1 MQNKAL
7 ANHNGVTLIELLVGL
22 VISSM
27 LVGGMY
33 RLFISQSRAYNV
45 QEQVVETQQGTRAA
59 MELLVRDLRMAGYDD
74 SRTAAVTISQPVIPE
89 DHAIT
94 VRYEYESA
102 RYEAR
107 YWIDGS
113 LRLMRQETIG
123 AVSRTEQVLDNVEI
137 LDFVYGIDRDEDGR
151 MDDLNGNGI
160 LDDWV
165 PAGSVGSQKV
175 VAVRVTLTARPSQ
188 INHDL
193 QNVSPRTLISSVT
206 LRNLSMI

>member
-1 MQNKAL
+1 MKIKTL
-7 ANHNGVTLIELLVGL
+7 TNHNGVTLIELLVVL

-33 RLFISQSRAYNV
+33 RLFLSQTRAYNV
-45 QEQVVETQQGTRAA
+45 QDQVVETQQGTRAA
-59 MELLVRDLRMAGYDD
+59 MELLLRDLRMAGYDD
-74 SRTAAVTISQPVIPE
+74 SRTAAVTISQPVLPE

-94 VRYEYESA
+94 VRYEYNSA
-102 RYEAR
+102 QYEAR

-113 LRLMRQETIG
+113 LRLMRQETNG

-188 INHDL
+188 INQDL
-193 QNVSPRTLISSVT
+193 QNVSPRTLISSVS

>member
-1 MQNKAL
+1 MKINTL
-7 ANHNGVTLIELLVGL
+7 ANHNGVTLIELLLVL

-33 RLFISQSRAYNV
+33 RLFLSQNRAYTV
-45 QEQVVETQQGTRAA
+45 QDRVVETQQGTRAA
-59 MELLVRDLRMAGYDD
+59 MELLLRDLRMAGYDD
-74 SRTAAVTISQPVIPE
+74 RRTAAVIISQAVFPE

-94 VRYEYESA
+94 VRYEYNSA
-102 RYEAR
+102 QYEAR

-113 LRLMRQETIG
+113 LRLMRQETNG
-123 AVSRTEQVLDNVEI
+123 AVSRTEEVLDNVEI
-137 LDFVYGIDRDEDGR
+137 FDFLYGLDRDEDGR

-175 VAVRVTLTARPSQ
+175 VAVRVTLTARPSL
-188 INHDL
+188 INQDL

>member
-1 MQNKAL
+1 MKIKTL
-7 ANHNGVTLIELLVGL
+7 ANHNGVTLIELLVVL

-45 QEQVVETQQGTRAA
+45 QDQVVETQQGTRAA
-59 MELLVRDLRMAGYDD
+59 MELLLRDLRMAGYDD
-74 SRTAAVTISQPVIPE
+74 SRTAAVTISQPVLPE

-94 VRYEYESA
+94 VRYEYNSA
-102 RYEAR
+102 QYEAR

-113 LRLMRQETIG
+113 LRLMRQETNG
-123 AVSRTEQVLDNVEI
+123 AGSRTEQVLDNVEI
-137 LDFVYGIDRDEDGR
+137 LDFVYGIDGNEDGR
-151 MDDLNGNGI
+151 MDDRNSNGMV
-160 LDDWV
+160 DDWL

-188 INHDL
+188 INQDL
-193 QNVSPRTLISSVT
+193 RNVSPRSLTSSVT

>member
-1 MQNKAL
+1 MKIKNL
-7 ANHNGVTLIELLVGL
+7 VNHNGMTLIELLVGL

-27 LVGGMY
+27 LIGGMY

-45 QEQVVETQQGTRAA
+45 QDQVVETQQGTRAA
-59 MELLVRDLRMAGYDD
+59 MELLLRDLRMTGYDD
-74 SRTAAVTISQPVIPE
+74 HRTPAVTISQPVLPE

-94 VRYEYESA
+94 VRYEYNSA
-102 RYEAR
+102 QYEAR

-113 LRLMRQETIG
+113 LRLMRQETHG
-123 AVSRTEQVLDNVEI
+123 AVSRTEQILDNVEV
-137 LDFVYGIDRDEDGR
+137 LDFVYGIDGNEDGR
-151 MDDLNGNGI
+151 MDDRNSNGT

-188 INHDL
+188 INQDL
-193 QNVSPRTLISSVT
+193 RNVSPRTLISSVT
-206 LRNLSMI
+206 LRNLSLR